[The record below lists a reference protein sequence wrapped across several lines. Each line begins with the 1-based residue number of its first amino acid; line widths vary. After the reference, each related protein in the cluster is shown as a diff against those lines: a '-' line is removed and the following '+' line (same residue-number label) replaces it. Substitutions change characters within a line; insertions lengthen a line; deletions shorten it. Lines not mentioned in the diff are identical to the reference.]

1 MGELIIL
8 AEWKK
13 QHTLCEL
20 NELESL
26 LDQYISHLN
35 LRRQFFM
42 FDIEGNPVE
51 LFLKEENA

>member
-8 AEWKK
+8 KEWKK
-13 QHTLCEL
+13 QRTLCEL

-26 LDQYISHLN
+26 LDQYIIHLN

-42 FDIEGNPVE
+42 FDTEGYPVE
-51 LFLKEENA
+51 LFLKEEKA